1 MYTTIQKWGNSQGIR
16 IPKQLL
22 EDLDLHESD
31 RVEID
36 RQQDAI
42 IIRKAGKKH
51 KTLEERLA
59 GFKGSYEFSEW
70 DTGSPVG
77 NEVL

>member
-22 EDLDLHESD
+22 EDLNLRESD